1 MSEPLEP
8 LDPSLAKLFESERA
22 AVEHATVDPALV
34 DDAIA
39 RAVERATSLAP
50 SPGGVDPPPPGAS
63 PAVGNAGAGVV
74 YGAKAL
80 LAAAVAG
87 ALVGSSITYAVVSRP
102 DAPRVV
108 PTPPVAS
115 APLEL
120 TPLDAAAPSAPSA
133 EPSASAP
140 PPSLSASGRGA
151 APSPAAS
158 TTAPAASDL
167 VRERE
172 LVDAARAS
180 LGQGKAPE
188 ALRLLR
194 EHESRFA
201 RGQLTEERDALLV
214 LALAR
219 AGQPAQ
225 ARDKLRAFRAA
236 HPKSPLLPSL
246 EREVPGADAS
256 P

>member
-50 SPGGVDPPPPGAS
+50 APGGVDAPPPGAP
-63 PAVGNAGAGVV
+63 PAVGNAGSGAV

-108 PTPPVAS
+108 PTLPVAS
-115 APLEL
+115 APLDL
-120 TPLDAAAPSAPSA
+120 TP
-133 EPSASAP
+133 
-140 PPSLSASGRGA
+140 
-151 APSPAAS
+151 
-158 TTAPAASDL
+158 
-167 VRERE
+167 
-172 LVDAARAS
+172 VDAA
-180 LGQGKAPE
+180 
-188 ALRLLR
+188 
-194 EHESRFA
+194 
-201 RGQLTEERDALLV
+201 
-214 LALAR
+214 
-219 AGQPAQ
+219 
-225 ARDKLRAFRAA
+225 
-236 HPKSPLLPSL
+236 
-246 EREVPGADAS
+246 
-256 P
+256 

>member
-8 LDPSLAKLFESERA
+8 LDPALAELFESERA

-50 SPGGVDPPPPGAS
+50 PGGDVPPHAPP
-63 PAVGNAGAGVV
+63 PAVGSTSGGAGAVF
-74 YGAKAL
+74 GAKAL

-87 ALVGSSITYAVVSRP
+87 ALVGSAVTYAVVSP
-102 DAPRVV
+102 PAEPRVAPKEITSV
-108 PTPPVAS
+108 VTELAPLEAS
-115 APLEL
+115 APLP
-120 TPLDAAAPSAPSA
+120 PLSP
-133 EPSASAP
+133 PSASAP
-140 PPSLSASGRGA
+140 LPSPSASAR
-151 APSPAAS
+151 APSPSPAPS
-158 TTAPAASDL
+158 STAPAASDL

-180 LGQGKAPE
+180 LSQGKAAE
-188 ALRLLR
+188 ALKLLR
-194 EHESRFA
+194 EHEARFGG
-201 RGQLTEERDALLV
+201 GQLGEERDALLV

-219 AGQPAQ
+219 TGQPAQ
-225 ARDKLRAFRAA
+225 ARDKLRAFRVA

-246 EREVPGADAS
+246 EREVPGPDAS